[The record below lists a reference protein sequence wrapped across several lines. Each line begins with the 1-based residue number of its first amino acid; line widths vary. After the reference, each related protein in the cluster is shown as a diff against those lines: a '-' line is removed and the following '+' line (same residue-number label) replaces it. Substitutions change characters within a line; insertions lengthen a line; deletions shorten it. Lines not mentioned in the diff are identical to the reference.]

1 MLLVQ
6 ISDEELEKLIRATV
20 EDGVI
25 PESLTGASHV
35 TEFLYYLEVGY
46 SLKDSHVLPI
56 SHAFL
61 LGVCKTYMS
70 SICDIVVQWGG
81 HSLKLKTVIG
91 QVCCIVV
98 MVSPPLLFFFSASR
112 I

>member
-1 MLLVQ
+1 MLSVQ

-25 PESLTGASHV
+25 PESLTGDSHV
-35 TEFLYYLEVGY
+35 TEFLNYPEVGY
-46 SLKDSHVLPI
+46 SLKDFHVLPI
-56 SHAFL
+56 SHSFL

-91 QVCCIVV
+91 QVCCYGVV
-98 MVSPPLLFFFSASR
+98 SAPLLDF
-112 I
+112 